1 MRRLVC
7 AAALVIVGCGSPAA
21 EETVTSD
28 ETEAEGEALMS
39 FSSFQ
44 EHNLHVVNA
53 YRARKHLALLTL
65 APKIT
70 TFAKAGSKELSIDHQ
85 PHQHFI
91 HAIGNGTLWTSGFA
105 HSAGENQGDPHGWP
119 VLSPDAATN
128 KTMQID
134 AIEKMM
140 FDEGPG
146 TGEAHGHYENMM
158 NPKFRRIGI
167 GFLTVIGHL
176 YLTNDFSE

>member
-53 YRARKHLALLTL
+53 YRA
-65 APKIT
+65 
-70 TFAKAGSKELSIDHQ
+70 SIDHQ